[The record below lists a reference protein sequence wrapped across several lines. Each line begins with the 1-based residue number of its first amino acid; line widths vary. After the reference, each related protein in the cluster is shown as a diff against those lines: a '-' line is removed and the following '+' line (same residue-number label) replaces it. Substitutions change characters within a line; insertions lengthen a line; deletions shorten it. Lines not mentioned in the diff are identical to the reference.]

1 MEDIGEGVVPD
12 DGLLWRTGRCA
23 WDEGVSSQDAAL
35 VFQGVLPGAVGRAD
49 CPAGGWC
56 VPADAMRGSTDSAL
70 NEVNARI

>member
-35 VFQGVLPGAVGRAD
+35 AFQGVLPGAVGRAD
-49 CPAGGWC
+49 CS
-56 VPADAMRGSTDSAL
+56 VDDRHVSVDAMKQT
-70 NEVNARI
+70 N